1 MYRAGNFILG
11 QGQTTELQ
19 GQGHEFQGHSFCDF
33 FERSITKPYSS
44 TSFNRFSFHFIL
56 SNKRTIWG
64 QSLTQLANYCVIC
77 SIF

>member
-33 FERSITKPYSS
+33 FERSKGPFQAHLITV
-44 TSFNRFSFHFIL
+44 FHSIL
-56 SNKRTIWG
+56 SYLISVQYGVK
-64 QSLTQLANYCVIC
+64 V
-77 SIF
+77 